1 MSPVGPMTSVLIAD
15 DHPVFRDGLRALLS
29 SVGIEVIGEAA
40 SGREAVESAS
50 RIEPDVVVMDLHMPD
65 MTGIEATR
73 HLAASGCRSKI
84 LVLSMLEDDD
94 SVFSALRAG
103 ASGYV
108 LKDAGQEEIVRAI
121 HAVAGGEAIFS
132 KAIATRV
139 LDQVAKPPVHS
150 VFPQLTA
157 REHEVLELIA
167 RGAGNAEIARK
178 LFLSEKTIRNNVSNI
193 LTKLHVSARSEA
205 IVKAREAGLGT
216 ERPE

>member
-1 MSPVGPMTSVLIAD
+1 MTMTTVLIAD

-29 SVGIEVIGEAA
+29 SVGIDVVGEAA
-40 SGREAVESAS
+40 SGKEAIEVAIRE
-50 RIEPDVVVMDLHMPD
+50 EPDVVVMDLHMPD
-65 MTGIEATR
+65 MNGIEATR
-73 HLAASGCRSKI
+73 QLSSSGCRSRI

-108 LKDAGQEEIVRAI
+108 LKDAGQEEIIRAI

-132 KAIATRV
+132 KAIAARV
-139 LDQVAKPPVHS
+139 LDQVVRPAAPS

-157 REHEVLELIA
+157 REHEILELIA
-167 RGAGNAEIARK
+167 RGSGNAEIARK

-193 LTKLHVSARSEA
+193 LAKLHVSGRSEA

-216 ERPE
+216 DGQA